1 MWQLNIARKSQ
12 GWWIISILLWALS
25 CQAQKP
31 VWRNATINQAH
42 LQRLFEPIEVQ
53 GKSMGAIWIY
63 CEAPDYRLVADD
75 DEGFTCVDDVARAL
89 VFLCR
94 EQKSTPGSSESLAL
108 IAGLAEYIL
117 HMQAENGYFYNFMFY
132 EGKSINTTH
141 VNSVATPA
149 FWTWRA
155 FWALSELQL
164 VQHPA
169 LEDIQQRSKTAMD
182 LLLRNLPNLCFE
194 ESETQ
199 AFDGI
204 ILPRCVSNLGADQAS
219 VLLLALTNY
228 YRLYPAESIKKFMLL
243 IGNQLLGMQRG
254 PWNSFLSWQNYWHA
268 WGNSQAYAL
277 LQAGSMLDYEP
288 FIQAGLKEVAD
299 FYPRFLARG
308 FTQAYRV
315 VAANNDVQTHDVLQF
330 PQIAYNIRPM
340 VLAAMTAYEITQ
352 KREFA
357 VTAGRLAAW
366 LSGNN
371 PAVQMMYNPDNGRTF
386 DGITDASRVNQ
397 NSGAESTIEA
407 LLVLQAIQDCP
418 IAIRAMKSH
427 SPKPIH

>member
-1 MWQLNIARKSQ
+1 
-12 GWWIISILLWALS
+12 
-25 CQAQKP
+25 
-31 VWRNATINQAH
+31 
-42 LQRLFEPIEVQ
+42 
-53 GKSMGAIWIY
+53 
-63 CEAPDYRLVADD
+63 
-75 DEGFTCVDDVARAL
+75 
-89 VFLCR
+89 
-94 EQKSTPGSSESLAL
+94 
-108 IAGLAEYIL
+108 
-117 HMQAENGYFYNFMFY
+117 
-132 EGKSINTTH
+132 
-141 VNSVATPA
+141 
-149 FWTWRA
+149 
-155 FWALSELQL
+155 
-164 VQHPA
+164 
-169 LEDIQQRSKTAMD
+169 
-182 LLLRNLPNLCFE
+182 
-194 ESETQ
+194 
-199 AFDGI
+199 
-204 ILPRCVSNLGADQAS
+204 
-219 VLLLALTNY
+219 
-228 YRLYPAESIKKFMLL
+228 
-243 IGNQLLGMQRG
+243 
-254 PWNSFLSWQNYWHA
+254 
-268 WGNSQAYAL
+268 
-277 LQAGSMLDYEP
+277 MLDYEP

-357 VTAGRLAAW
+357 VIAGRLAAW

-371 PAVQMMYNPDNGRTF
+371 PAGQMMYNPDNGRTF